1 MSLACLLFAT
11 ESILI
16 DTGSQQVLY
25 KVSDG
30 VNSPDTEAACED
42 CLSLENA

>member
-1 MSLACLLFAT
+1 MSLAFLLFVT

-25 KVSDG
+25 EVG
-30 VNSPDTEAACED
+30 NGANNPDTQTACED
-42 CLSLENA
+42 